1 MPSYLSFVHFLA
13 ESTQRNDETNTELAT
28 SYRSA
33 SQFQITSFLERLATH
48 KESQEK
54 MFTDVS
60 SALHELQ
67 TTQSSDL
74 HGLVTSL
81 KAMEGV
87 VEASRLQATR
97 SIAEDDAQKSAQ
109 REAVAT
115 SMKGQQQTMQEQLKK
130 LVEMSKCHAAAI
142 IVNLTAS
149 ESRTLSRL
157 ETVQSTLDESR
168 AELDTFLVEQ
178 SKKLQELQAAIDTS
192 VQRQSKELDESKAVV
207 TAALRDSHV
216 RHQEELSGLKTHL
229 AQYIEKCIQNGN
241 EKLDEQTLLIQE
253 NAKHQQ
259 KQLLCVQTTMEK
271 EMQRFLQA
279 MDSQSVKQKSEATK
293 LHECFSEVR
302 DQLVDAKARQTE
314 LIQSHERL
322 QTTWC
327 NATTGLTLKHTKDM
341 DCLSETHL
349 KCHTTTSRKRREQL
363 AQFVREH
370 EELQKLVNGGCKAL
384 EDRLHT
390 HMSNAKGKIE
400 LSSKLGKDVVD
411 EATAASNQQ
420 LQEME
425 TYMKKRKVSICLI
438 SHARTL

>member
-1 MPSYLSFVHFLA
+1 MPSYLSFVPFLA

-130 LVEMSKCHAAAI
+130 LIEMSKCHAAAI

-149 ESRTLSRL
+149 ASRTLSSL

-168 AELDTFLVEQ
+168 SELGTFHAEQ
-178 SKKLQELQAAIDTS
+178 SNKLQELQAAIDTS
-192 VQRQSKELDESKAVV
+192 AQRQSKELDESKAVV

-216 RHQEELSGLKTHL
+216 RHQEELTGLKTHL
-229 AQYIEKCIQNGN
+229 AQYIEKCIQNAN
-241 EKLDEQTLLIQE
+241 NQLDEQTLLIRE
-253 NAKHQQ
+253 NAKYQQ

-271 EMQRFLQA
+271 
-279 MDSQSVKQKSEATK
+279 
-293 LHECFSEVR
+293 
-302 DQLVDAKARQTE
+302 
-314 LIQSHERL
+314 
-322 QTTWC
+322 
-327 NATTGLTLKHTKDM
+327 
-341 DCLSETHL
+341 
-349 KCHTTTSRKRREQL
+349 
-363 AQFVREH
+363 
-370 EELQKLVNGGCKAL
+370 
-384 EDRLHT
+384 
-390 HMSNAKGKIE
+390 
-400 LSSKLGKDVVD
+400 
-411 EATAASNQQ
+411 
-420 LQEME
+420 
-425 TYMKKRKVSICLI
+425 
-438 SHARTL
+438 